1 MRADDLAALKAR
13 VRLSAV
19 VARRVKLIRR
29 GSDYWAGCPFHAEK
43 TGSFSVNDA
52 KGFYFCF
59 SCNAHGDILD
69 WWQAIDGLPL
79 SAAIERLKAEA
90 GSAPPWREA
99 ARSTKA
105 DDAEARAKRE
115 AARVIWEASQ
125 PIVGSVAEVYLTVER
140 AIRCDLPP
148 SLRCHPGLPTGG
160 PGSPEFPA
168 MVAAVTNLDGEVIA
182 IQRTFLQR
190 DGRGKARIDA
200 PKRSL
205 GPLAEGAVQLAPAGA
220 TLGIAEGIE
229 TGLSAMQLF
238 ALPVWCALGA
248 NLARIALPAVV
259 RNVAIFADRGAA
271 GEAAA
276 EKARLHFRQLGRRVA
291 VRFPATGK
299 DFNDEARA
307 RRDG

>member
-1 MRADDLAALKAR
+1 MRHDDLAALKAR
-13 VRLSAV
+13 VRLSTII
-19 VARRVKLIRR
+19 ARRVKLTRR
-29 GSDYWAGCPFHAEK
+29 GGDWWGACPFHAEK
-43 TGSFSVNDA
+43 TGSFSVNDT
-52 KGFYFCF
+52 KGFFHCF
-59 SCNAHGDILD
+59 GCNAHGDILD
-69 WWQAIDGLPL
+69 WWRAIDGLPL
-79 SAAIERLKAEA
+79 SGAIERLKVEA

-115 AARVIWEASQ
+115 HARAIWEASQ
-125 PIVGSVAEVYLTVER
+125 PIGGSVAEIYLRLER
-140 AIRCDLPP
+140 AVSCPLPP
-148 SLRCHPGLPTGG
+148 SLRYHPGLPTGG

-190 DGRGKARIDA
+190 DGRGKAMIDA

-205 GPLAEGAVQLAPAGA
+205 GPLGEGAVQLAPAGV
-220 TLGIAEGIE
+220 TLGIAEGVE
-229 TGLSAMQLF
+229 TGLSAMQMF

-248 NLARIALPAVV
+248 NLSRIALPPGA
-259 RNVAIFADRGAA
+259 RNVGVFADRGAA

-291 VRFPATGK
+291 VRFPETGK
-299 DFNDEARA
+299 DFNDDLKA